1 MGEGLW
7 MKSRQSSRVFAAAWQ
22 WKVRD
27 GGMAGTRWGKD
38 TSNDADDRNY
48 AWEMLGC
55 LGEGCVAV
63 GCATWIVMLIS
74 AVAVFA
80 AVHR

>member
-1 MGEGLW
+1 
-7 MKSRQSSRVFAAAWQ
+7 
-22 WKVRD
+22 
-27 GGMAGTRWGKD
+27 MARSRWGKD
-38 TSNDADDRNY
+38 TSNDEDNGKY
-48 AWEMLGC
+48 AWEFLGC

-63 GCATWIVMLIS
+63 GCASWIFMLIT

>member
-1 MGEGLW
+1 ME
-7 MKSRQSSRVFAAAWQ
+7 
-22 WKVRD
+22 
-27 GGMAGTRWGKD
+27 GTRWGKD